1 LLFIPCS
8 RIFLMIELDGSE
20 AGGQLVRTAAAL
32 SAITGKAF
40 KISNIRGAR
49 PEPGLKAQHLEG
61 LNALKEICS
70 AEVSGLELGSRELVF
85 IPKKFEPRDLEVKIS
100 TAGSIG
106 LVLQA
111 LLIAATK
118 FENPIKVK
126 FSGGGTWGKW
136 APPVLY
142 LEKVFCQLVGSQME
156 TKISCEG
163 FYPKGGANAEFIL
176 PPVQKKEIEI
186 LEHGK
191 LEKLEIFSVSS
202 THLQKAK
209 VAERQ
214 AEAAKRFLSEKLSA
228 PISVNVNYSS
238 SESLGSGIL
247 VAGKCENSFLGADS
261 IGEIKVS
268 AEEVGKRVVK
278 DFLNEF
284 ANGAVDRHAADML
297 MPYMALVC
305 TTEAENRLKC
315 GKIQTSEITQHILT
329 SVELIEKFLPV
340 KFSIDREKKIISVS
354 SINKA

>member
-1 LLFIPCS
+1 MLQI
-8 RIFLMIELDGSE
+8 DGSS

-32 SAITGKAF
+32 ASITGKAF

-61 LNALKEICS
+61 LNALKEICN

-85 IPKKFEPRDLEVKIS
+85 IPKKFEPRDLEIKIS

-118 FENPIKVK
+118 FEKPVAVK

-142 LEKVFCQLVGSQME
+142 LEKVFCQLAGSQME
-156 TKISCEG
+156 AKILREG
-163 FYPKGGANAEFIL
+163 FYPKGGAAAEFIL
-176 PPVQKKEIEI
+176 HPVSKKEIEI

-191 LEKLEIFSVSS
+191 LLEINIFSVASA
-202 THLQKAK
+202 HLQKAK

-214 AEAAKRFLSEKLSA
+214 AEAAKKFLAEKFSA
-228 PISVNVNYSS
+228 AISTHINYSS

-247 VAGKCENSFLGADS
+247 VEGKCENSFLGADS

-268 AEEVGKRVVK
+268 AEEVGKRAAK

-297 MPYMALVC
+297 MPYMAL
-305 TTEAENRLKC
+305 AGK

-329 SVELIEKFLPV
+329 SAELIEKFLPV
-340 KFSIDREKKIISVS
+340 KFSIDKEKKIISVS
-354 SINKA
+354 

>member
-1 LLFIPCS
+1 MLLIKRYGGAFIKLLFIPCS
-8 RIFLMIELDGSE
+8 RIFLMLEINGSE

-40 KISNIRGAR
+40 KITNIRGAR

-85 IPKKFEPRDLEVKIS
+85 IPKKFEPRDLEIKIS

-111 LLIAATK
+111 LLICAEK
-118 FENPIKVK
+118 FSKPIKIK

-142 LEKVFCQLVGSQME
+142 LEKVFCPLAEIKIE
-156 TKISCEG
+156 TKILREG
-163 FYPKGGANAEFIL
+163 FYPKGGASAEFVL
-176 PPVQKKEIEI
+176 HPRVAKEIEI

-191 LEKLEIFSVSS
+191 LLEINIFSVASA
-202 THLQKAK
+202 HLQKAK

-214 AEAAKRFLSEKLSA
+214 AEAAKKFLSEKFSA
-228 PISVNVNYSS
+228 AVSAHIDYSS

-247 VAGKCENSFLGADS
+247 VAGRCENSFLGADS

-268 AEEVGKRVVK
+268 AEEVGKRAAK

-297 MPYMALVC
+297 MPYMALF
-305 TTEAENRLKC
+305 EK
-315 GKIQTSEITQHILT
+315 GKIQT
-329 SVELIEKFLPV
+329 
-340 KFSIDREKKIISVS
+340 
-354 SINKA
+354 

>member
-1 LLFIPCS
+1 
-8 RIFLMIELDGSE
+8 MIEIDGKE

-32 SAITGKAF
+32 AAITGKAF

-70 AEVSGLELGSRELVF
+70 AEVSGLEIGSRELVF
-85 IPKKFEPRDLEVKIS
+85 TPKKFAPKDLEIKIS

-111 LLIAATK
+111 LLIATTK
-118 FENPIKVK
+118 FEKPVAVK
-126 FSGGGTWGKW
+126 FNGGGTWGKW

-142 LEKVFCQLVGSQME
+142 LEKVFCPLAGIKME
-156 TKISCEG
+156 TKISREG
-163 FYPKGGANAEFIL
+163 FYPKGGASAEFIL
-176 PPVQKKEIEI
+176 HPHTPKEIEI

-191 LEKLEIFSVSS
+191 LLETNIFSVASA
-202 THLQKAK
+202 HLQKAK

-214 AEAAKRFLSEKLSA
+214 AEAAKKFLSEKFSA
-228 PISVNVNYSS
+228 PISVNINYSS

-247 VAGKCENSFLGADS
+247 VAGKCENSFFGADS

-268 AEEVGKRVVK
+268 AEEVGKRAAK

-297 MPYMALVC
+297 MPYMAL
-305 TTEAENRLKC
+305 AGK
-315 GKIQTSEITQHILT
+315 GKIQTSEITHHILT
-329 SVELIEKFLPV
+329 SAELIEKFLPM
-340 KFSIDREKKIISVS
+340 KFE
-354 SINKA
+354 INKERKIVFLSDIRNV